1 MASKAGYLY
10 YSIIIKRRL
19 PDSICQNASFYSAR
33 MHLIDGLL
41 YCNTIYN
48 IYIYNKIT
56 MWFMNQSKRIGNK
69 NTYNTNIF
77 RQAEKNYE
85 L

>member
-19 PDSICQNASFYSAR
+19 PDSICQNSYFYSAR

-41 YCNTIYN
+41 YCNAIYN
-48 IYIYNKIT
+48 IYIYKNKT
-56 MWFMNQSKRIGNK
+56 M
-69 NTYNTNIF
+69 
-77 RQAEKNYE
+77 
-85 L
+85 